1 MYHFWSRE
9 KVMGTQYTADQYLG
23 LIVKKYIEGK
33 QSEDMVLRFR
43 SHFENHEWEERIKI
57 LDEFRKHLQMKSFTE
72 LVNAT
77 LTNKQEVSMDRE
89 TFLQHWNGVG
99 EFIFGLQNLEE
110 STTKRKRGLLKAVP
124 EAAVPEAT
132 VPEAAVPEVEV
143 LEAAVP
149 EAAVPEAAVPEA
161 AVPEA
166 AVPEAAVPEAAVLE
180 PMRQEPPCLG
190 PTSRKPLDYAKLR
203 SEARREMLA
212 AVNGGISRETIVNLL
227 KSVNA
232 DVLTT
237 DTEKNAGKRGVA
249 DDKLTEFISAIK
261 GAKK

>member
-124 EAAVPEAT
+124 EAAVPEA
-132 VPEAAVPEVEV
+132 
-143 LEAAVP
+143 
-149 EAAVPEAAVPEA
+149 
-161 AVPEA
+161 
-166 AVPEAAVPEAAVLE
+166 AVLE

>member
-23 LIVKKYIEGK
+23 FIVKKYIEGK
-33 QSEDMVLRFR
+33 QSEDTVLRFR
-43 SHFENHEWEERIKI
+43 SHFENSEWEERIKI

-89 TFLQHWNGVG
+89 TFLQHWSGVG

-110 STTKRKRGLLKAVP
+110 STTKRKRGSLKAVP
-124 EAAVPEAT
+124 ET
-132 VPEAAVPEVEV
+132 V
-143 LEAAVP
+143 VP

-161 AVPEA
+161 AVPEVEA
-166 AVPEAAVPEAAVLE
+166 PEVEAPEVEAPEAVVLKAVALE
-180 PMRQEPPCLG
+180 SPCLG
-190 PTSRKPLDYAKLR
+190 PTSFKPLDYAKLR
-203 SEARREMLA
+203 SDARREMLSA
-212 AVNGGISRETIVNLL
+212 INGGISRETIVNLL

-232 DVLTT
+232 DVLTA